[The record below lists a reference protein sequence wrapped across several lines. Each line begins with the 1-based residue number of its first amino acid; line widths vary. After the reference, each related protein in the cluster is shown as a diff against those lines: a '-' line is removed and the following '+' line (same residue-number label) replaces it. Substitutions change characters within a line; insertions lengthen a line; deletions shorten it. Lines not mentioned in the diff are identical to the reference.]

1 MSEDIISEQYV
12 AKNSNPRYLQLITWV
27 ISDHLIWIILIGL
40 CLIASP
46 VQGFLSVRNIINVF
60 WAAAPLGCMV
70 LGMFFVMLASGLDL
84 SLESIFGFAPAFAVL
99 LMLNWLPGIVSPII
113 AIFVTLL
120 AGVVLGGINGLISVK
135 LKVNPFLVTLATM
148 LFWRGVLVNWIP
160 EGIYYLPDAFLFVG
174 KARIGNIFPI
184 AIIVLLALFIISYII
199 TEKTSFGKSLYAIG
213 NNETAAYIA
222 GINIDKVKL
231 STFVIAGL
239 FAAIG
244 GLIDAGRISSVIADL
259 GLGQIMQVFAAVI
272 LGGTSMSGGE
282 GKISG
287 IFASLLAMTI
297 IDNVLNLIG
306 TDPSIRQMVFGG
318 ILLGAII
325 LASLQ
330 KRIRVAR

>member
-1 MSEDIISEQYV
+1 MSEDIISEQY
-12 AKNSNPRYLQLITWV
+12 ASKNFNHRFVQLINWM
-27 ISDHLIWIILIGL
+27 IIDHLIWIILIGL
-40 CLIASP
+40 CSIASF

-60 WAAAPLGCMV
+60 WASAPLGCMV
-70 LGMFFVMLASGLDL
+70 LGMFFVMLVGGLDL

-120 AGVVLGGINGLISVK
+120 TGVVLGGINGLISVK
-135 LKVNPFLVTLATM
+135 LKVNPFLVTLAAM

-160 EGIYYLPDAFLFVG
+160 EGIYYLPDTFLFAG
-174 KARIGNIFPI
+174 KARIANIFPI
-184 AIIVLLALFIISYII
+184 AIIILLAIFIISYII

-213 NNETAAYIA
+213 NNEAAAYIA

-231 STFVIAGL
+231 LTFVIAGL

-259 GLGQIMQVFAAVI
+259 GFGQIMQVFAAVI
-272 LGGTSMSGGE
+272 LGGTSLSGGE

-287 IFASLLAMTI
+287 IFASLLAMSI

-318 ILLGAII
+318 ILMGAII

>member
-1 MSEDIISEQYV
+1 M
-12 AKNSNPRYLQLITWV
+12 
-27 ISDHLIWIILIGL
+27 
-40 CLIASP
+40 
-46 VQGFLSVRNIINVF
+46 
-60 WAAAPLGCMV
+60 
-70 LGMFFVMLASGLDL
+70 
-84 SLESIFGFAPAFAVL
+84 
-99 LMLNWLPGIVSPII
+99 
-113 AIFVTLL
+113 
-120 AGVVLGGINGLISVK
+120 
-135 LKVNPFLVTLATM
+135 
-148 LFWRGVLVNWIP
+148 
-160 EGIYYLPDAFLFVG
+160 
-174 KARIGNIFPI
+174 
-184 AIIVLLALFIISYII
+184 
-199 TEKTSFGKSLYAIG
+199 YAIG
-213 NNETAAYIA
+213 NNEAAAYIA

-231 STFVIAGL
+231 LTFVIAGL

-259 GLGQIMQVFAAVI
+259 GSGQIMQVFAAVI